1 MGYDHRH
8 RKHGDEFSAF
18 FHRTGGTKNDTE
30 RFGFHFVGL
39 YTYTYIKTYIHF
51 RRRKRIKETVRRIT
65 AILISE
71 HLHNGNDQ
79 YIIGRRYGTVDGRRQ
94 RTILMFGTNTIL
106 LKQI

>member
-51 RRRKRIKETVRRIT
+51 RRRKRIKETVRLIT
-65 AILISE
+65 AILIQNIYTTATINTSSDGGMVRWMVDDRE
-71 HLHNGNDQ
+71 Q
-79 YIIGRRYGTVDGRRQ
+79 YLCLVRISS
-94 RTILMFGTNTIL
+94 F
-106 LKQI
+106 